1 MNVYKYRSGDKATFE
16 RDLFSLV
23 ENYFWAST
31 RFELNDPC
39 EGLFSQDML
48 DTQLNLIE
56 KLFTKNNPKAAEAFI
71 GVRKSLSE
79 IIAFSGK
86 SGIYS
91 LSTTATDE
99 LLWAHYGNAHKGFC
113 IEYDIGQLIDFT
125 KTENHKVPVLYSSRP
140 PKLDVSDISNI
151 NLDRMLQKLLGTKS
165 KKWEYEKEVRVITS
179 KSGRQSYDY
188 RAVKAVYFGL
198 RMPEELQDR
207 IMRELSGRGAKYH
220 KMNMADD
227 YSFFPLPLEDAYVN
241 AQKYK
246 YSIAPILD
254 WAITPEY
261 VNEKYKKFVD
271 YLFKAAEIVRREP
284 YCNAVEMV
292 EFSVEKSSP
301 EKPVIFVQYKRDENR
316 YVNHYLT
323 LLEIDEQYAQIA
335 DLEN

>member
-113 IEYDIGQLIDFT
+113 IEYDMDQLIDFT
-125 KTENHKVPVLYSSRP
+125 KIENHKVPVLYSSRP

-179 KSGRQSYDY
+179 ESGRQSYDY

-227 YSFFPLPLEDAYVN
+227 YRFFPLPLEDAYVDTP
-241 AQKYK
+241 KYK

-254 WAITPEY
+254 WAITPEH

-292 EFSVEKSSP
+292 EFSAEKSSP

-323 LLEIDEQYAQIA
+323 LLEIDEQYAQIT